1 MSIFLL
7 VASRKGSIIASPT
20 CSCRNGL
27 GAQVSLA
34 LVVKAKNRSELA
46 IFLRALTREV
56 AVGLQPLF
64 HRVQQAID
72 ELIHATD
79 HVKAFMLVVF
89 QSLSYPGFKFYPLRM
104 VHVDL
109 LNRFDAGLRQ
119 DATLPDRA
127 QVIQLSYSGPYSIS
141 SFLRRRGVR
150 GDSAV
155 PGGTFPVM
163 SIFPALAALRAG
175 LLSFAPSALERC

>member
-46 IFLRALTREV
+46 FFLRALTREV

-104 VHVDL
+104 IHVDL
-109 LNRFDAGLRQ
+109 LNRFDAVFRQ
-119 DATLPDRA
+119 DATLPDRTEGKGFF
-127 QVIQLSYSGPYSIS
+127 SR
-141 SFLRRRGVR
+141 LRR
-150 GDSAV
+150 SAFCAFV
-155 PGGTFPVM
+155 FFSGSTCELTCGPLWSVLKAKRP
-163 SIFPALAALRAG
+163 IADLAMG
-175 LLSFAPSALERC
+175 LS

>member
-1 MSIFLL
+1 MSIFLF

-34 LVVKAKNRSELA
+34 LLVKAKNRSKMA
-46 IFLRALTREV
+46 IFLRALTRELL
-56 AVGLQPLF
+56 VGLQPLF

-127 QVIQLSYSGPYSIS
+127 QVIQFSYSGPYSIS
-141 SFLRRRGVR
+141 SFLKAL

-155 PGGTFPVM
+155 PGGTFRLM

>member
-46 IFLRALTREV
+46 IFLRALTRKV

-119 DATLPDRA
+119 DAPLPDRA
-127 QVIQLSYSGPYSIS
+127 EGDPAFVLWSVLTFQLLEGAGRFSRPWRDYSAYVH
-141 SFLRRRGVR
+141 L
-150 GDSAV
+150 
-155 PGGTFPVM
+155 PGTCCA
-163 SIFPALAALRAG
+163 SCRAIIIRAFG
-175 LLSFAPSALERC
+175 A

>member
-109 LNRFDAGLRQ
+109 LNRFDVAGFRQ
-119 DATLPDRA
+119 DATLPEG
-127 QVIQLSYSGPYSIS
+127 VKVPC
-141 SFLRRRGVR
+141 GVR
-150 GDSAV
+150 CAE
-155 PGGTFPVM
+155 
-163 SIFPALAALRAG
+163 AHCAKQNACARA
-175 LLSFAPSALERC
+175 R